1 MLQVPTIEDITRQ
14 FKAVFFDL
22 DGTLFNSEP
31 LHSEALVKAG
41 NQLGINLED
50 IDPLHDFL
58 GMPDP
63 AVYRFFVAQNRIP
76 TQVTQH
82 SFIKAKNS
90 HYLALCREIPISK
103 WDDYITQGSKEL
115 LNELKAKGLLVA
127 IVTASELEIVQSMIL
142 HSGIGIFFDHVVARG
157 QCFRSKPSP
166 GPYLSA
172 LRHWGLK
179 GRQALVFEDSAT
191 GQKSAQLAGCEVIA
205 INAFTQ
211 QTNHH
216 LATIDNYFRL
226 IS

>member
-1 MLQVPTIEDITRQ
+1 MLQAPTVEDITRQ

-31 LHSEALVKAG
+31 LHADALVKAAH
-41 NQLGINLED
+41 QLNIDMTG

-63 AVYRFFVAQNRIP
+63 ALYRFFVAEKRIS
-76 TQVTQH
+76 TQLTQH
-82 SFIKAKNS
+82 NFIKAKNS

-103 WDDYITQGSKEL
+103 WDEYITQGTKEL
-115 LNELKAKGLLVA
+115 LKEVKAKGLLVA
-127 IVTASELEIVQSMIL
+127 IVTASELEIATSMIT

-157 QCFRSKPSP
+157 ECFRSKPSP

-179 GRQALVFEDSAT
+179 GGEAVVFEDSAT

-205 INAFTQ
+205 INAHTQ

-216 LATIDNYFRL
+216 LATIDNFFRL